1 MKKCYYELLGVERTA
16 TSDEIKNS
24 YRKRALQVHPDK
36 NPSVDAK
43 ELFQRFLLIAHIH
56 LSIFIIIYR
65 IE

>member
-36 NPSVDAK
+36 NPSSDAK
-43 ELFQRFLLIAHIH
+43 ELFQRFFIH
-56 LSIFIIIYR
+56 CPYSFITHFYDNL
-65 IE
+65 